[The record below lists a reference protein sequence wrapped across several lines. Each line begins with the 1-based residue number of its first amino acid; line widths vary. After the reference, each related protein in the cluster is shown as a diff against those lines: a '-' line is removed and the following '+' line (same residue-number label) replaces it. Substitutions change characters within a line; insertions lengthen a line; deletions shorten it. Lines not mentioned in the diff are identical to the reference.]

1 MYQSLYALNKA
12 DLMKSR
18 FIGYT
23 SKDNWN
29 ANQYKVTLKNNS
41 KQFTI
46 DYYMGLAHK
55 EAPKLSDVLYSLI
68 MDSDA
73 LNMDFE
79 SWCDMLGYNVDSRK
93 DLKIY
98 NLCIK
103 NGQKLYSLFDNEEIE
118 QFKQL
123 LQDY

>member
-1 MYQSLYALNKA
+1 
-12 DLMKSR
+12 
-18 FIGYT
+18 
-23 SKDNWN
+23 
-29 ANQYKVTLKNNS
+29 
-41 KQFTI
+41 
-46 DYYMGLAHK
+46 
-55 EAPKLSDVLYSLI
+55 

-118 QFKQL
+118 QFKKL